1 MTRIGVINRIP
12 VVPGC
17 RDRVLEVLTRYV
29 DETREEGIGVAE
41 VLVVGADAEDPNVV
55 WMYETYAD
63 TDDYEDHFHTLA
75 RRRMR
80 EGMDGLRGGP
90 VETIRTET
98 TVSSSSRSICSKP
111 TSERADWNS
120 VVYEV
125 T

>member
-29 DETREEGIGVAE
+29 DEAREEGVGVAE

-55 WMYETYAD
+55 WMHETYAD
-63 TDDYEDHFHTLA
+63 TDVYEDHFHTLA
-75 RRRMR
+75 RRHMR
-80 EGMDGLRGGP
+80 DGMDGLRGGP
-90 VETIRTET
+90 VDTIRTEP
-98 TVSSSSRSICSKP
+98 TVSSSSRGMFSNPSAA
-111 TSERADWNS
+111 RADWNS